1 MFDGSCHMSVSTDHK
16 NVFSSPM
23 QVVVFA
29 KDHIFKA
36 AAQKTETGRSN
47 KKICTSFFNVP
58 ETGVSPMATENEQT
72 HVSDN
77 TMPRGDLCTRTLAMP
92 ADTNPSG
99 DIFGGWLMSQMDIA
113 GGVLASQI
121 AEGRIATVAVDGMT
135 FLRPVYVGDTVC
147 VYGDI
152 ERIGNTSIVLHLE
165 AWVLRRNQPPRIK
178 VTEATFTFVAIDAE
192 GRPRAVRSDGVSV

>member
-1 MFDGSCHMSVSTDHK
+1 MPTD
-16 NVFSSPM
+16 
-23 QVVVFA
+23 
-29 KDHIFKA
+29 
-36 AAQKTETGRSN
+36 
-47 KKICTSFFNVP
+47 
-58 ETGVSPMATENEQT
+58 
-72 HVSDN
+72 SDN
-77 TMPRGDLCTRTLAMP
+77 TQMSDNKMPRGDLCTRTLAMP

-99 DIFGGWLMSQMDIA
+99 DVFGGWLMSQMDIA

-152 ERIGNTSIVLHLE
+152 ERIGTTSIVLHLE

-192 GRPRAVRSDGVSV
+192 GRPRPVRKDEVAV